1 VVHHKA
7 STSTRQRKMSSK
19 RLPRPPSSGEDVDE
33 GLRTMELAA
42 RGLNSKRGESTR
54 NETTERTE
62 TMSELGRREMEGEGR
77 ETGGEEREVEG
88 EDWKPREKAVS
99 DGVWRPT
106 EDLDGNSDLC
116 PHFGSHVGRSRPN
129 VRLPPLAGK
138 I

>member
-1 VVHHKA
+1 VVHRKA
-7 STSTRQRKMSSK
+7 STSTRQRKMPPK
-19 RLPRPPSSGEDVDE
+19 RLPSPPSSGEDVDE

-42 RGLNSKRGESTR
+42 GGLDSKRVESTR

-99 DGVWRPT
+99 DG
-106 EDLDGNSDLC
+106 
-116 PHFGSHVGRSRPN
+116 
-129 VRLPPLAGK
+129 A
-138 I
+138 